1 MIISQLE
8 RGLPM
13 VGDSKACSY
22 TYPVYTSCLIISFA
36 IMYAGLPP
44 ELAENANGIFSFGQR
59 HDTFKMSD
67 VFLNKTTKDNSNSSN
82 RFEEEF

>member
-1 MIISQLE
+1 MLLYSSRVIIVS
-8 RGLPM
+8 R
-13 VGDSKACSY
+13 SCS
-22 TYPVYTSCLIISFA
+22 IISFV

-44 ELAENANGIFSFGQR
+44 ELAENANGIFCFGQR
-59 HDTFKMSD
+59 HDTFKISD